1 MLHIATVSGVL
12 GCLMRHFRASLSSL
26 PLLSVAVGSL
36 PVGTWAENSRY
47 AHEQVQPGHQ
57 PEVRRAVSACRL
69 SRVCCLP
76 ASSLRAL
83 CVGVACSVHLC

>member
-26 PLLSVAVGSL
+26 PLLGVAVGSL
-36 PVGTWAENSRY
+36 PVGTWAEDSRY

-57 PEVRRAVSACRL
+57 PEVRRQCS
-69 SRVCCLP
+69 P
-76 ASSLRAL
+76 A
-83 CVGVACSVHLC
+83 G